1 MYSRSLFV
9 LCIVRKFLVRYSFIN
24 DAYVERT
31 IIQRVKRWR
40 KINCKSRYKEI
51 SGCKEKY
58 LKGFLCK
65 ITITKT

>member
-9 LCIVRKFLVRYSFIN
+9 LCIVRRFWVRCSFIN
-24 DAYVERT
+24 DAYIERT
-31 IIQRVKRWR
+31 IIQRVKRWW
-40 KINCKSRYKEI
+40 KINCNSKYKEN

-65 ITITKT
+65 IRITKT